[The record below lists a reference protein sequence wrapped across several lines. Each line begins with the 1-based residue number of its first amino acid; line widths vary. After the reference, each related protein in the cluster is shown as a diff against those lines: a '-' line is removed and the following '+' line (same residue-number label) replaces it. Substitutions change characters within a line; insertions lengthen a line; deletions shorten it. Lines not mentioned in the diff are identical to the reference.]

1 MTGSVV
7 LDLEIRIGFTEAFN
21 GDQDDKRKQPYE
33 IIESSVHE
41 DQGTSSCKGPVAS
54 KSWAFPCERKKI
66 CLAGTS
72 CVQGTMEGG
81 KIREV
86 TMIYIVEEWLS
97 VLMANILLNVLM

>member
-1 MTGSVV
+1 MIKGSSYMNPLSMKIKGQALAKV
-7 LDLEIRIGFTEAFN
+7 LWQAKAGL
-21 GDQDDKRKQPYE
+21 
-33 IIESSVHE
+33 
-41 DQGTSSCKGPVAS
+41 
-54 KSWAFPCERKKI
+54 FPCERKKI

-86 TMIYIVEEWLS
+86 AMIYIVEEWLS